1 MFRILLI
8 ALLLAGC
15 VQLPPSPQ
23 DLQAKRF
30 DAVPGKA
37 VIYVVRAPMDSPASS
52 GLSLDDREQIT
63 TLEGTYY
70 RWEVA
75 PGTHRIAGVGPAN
88 ESITLRTAAG
98 NIYFVEHNVR
108 GTLWSGMQST
118 SVRLMTDQEGRAR
131 VLQSQPL

>member
-1 MFRILLI
+1 MPGCGHIGQPGSLSAGRSDRLVPGNGAGKSPAHCPTVHLSTKGFRMFRILLI
-8 ALLLAGC
+8 AMLLAGC

-70 RWEVA
+70 R
-75 PGTHRIAGVGPAN
+75 
-88 ESITLRTAAG
+88 
-98 NIYFVEHNVR
+98 
-108 GTLWSGMQST
+108 
-118 SVRLMTDQEGRAR
+118 
-131 VLQSQPL
+131 